1 MCQYAC
7 GGQRVPVEVR
17 GYLEAISHLPSYRSW
32 ESRTESTRLG
42 HKLHYPQSHSSWP
55 SAFMFWNR
63 VSRLAWSS
71 PIWLEWQASN
81 LQGCLCKEHQHTS
94 SHPLLYSVKKPN
106 TLSGPP
112 GLSWGF
118 GRKGIYSLQ
127 FPGGRNFINNLTKQ
141 NRICSP
147 KNWGKQTHLL
157 NLPALHLES
166 RPCLLWTGTIPEAAS
181 VLLRASVPT
190 FEQVPCC
197 LWSYDFRESDAISVL
212 RVSRGSSVARVHGG

>member
-32 ESRTESTRLG
+32 ESRTESSRLG

-127 FPGGRNFINNLTKQ
+127 FPGGRNFIYNLTKLSEEL
-141 NRICSP
+141 RETDTSP
-147 KNWGKQTHLL
+147 EFTCLALGVTAVPPLNGNHPGSCFCPTESQCPNLWASAMLPLVIWLQRVRCHLCIEGK
-157 NLPALHLES
+157 
-166 RPCLLWTGTIPEAAS
+166 
-181 VLLRASVPT
+181 
-190 FEQVPCC
+190 
-197 LWSYDFRESDAISVL
+197 
-212 RVSRGSSVARVHGG
+212 